1 MDITIFPS
9 QIGGNVIAPASKS
22 YMQRAIALA
31 ILSKEKTIIDNLSDC
46 NDCQAALEVAKNLG
60 CEVQLQDNQCV
71 EIYPPVKG
79 LFAEE
84 LFCGEAGLGLRMFTP
99 LASLISAPIK
109 LSGEG
114 SLMTRPVGFMVETL
128 EQLGVKVKTHD
139 GLPPVQVN
147 GPLKGGI
154 AEVDG
159 ETSSQF
165 LTGLLIALPM
175 AKNSSLL
182 KVKNLKSRPYIDMT
196 LHLVEQFGG
205 KIRNQNYEEFYI
217 EGNKTYKK
225 EKYTV
230 EGDWS
235 GAAGLLIAAALSGTI
250 IIEKIQV
257 DSLQA
262 DKAILDVFRQI
273 GIKCTAKADSICVE
287 KTSDRK
293 AFIFDA
299 TDCPDLFPVLASLAA
314 NCQGI
319 THIKGIHRLA
329 HKESNRALTIQNEF
343 GKLGIKIEL
352 INDEM
357 VITGG
362 SISGGITSAC
372 NDHRIAMALALCAL
386 NASGPVTI
394 LEAQCVDKSY
404 PAFFNDMKK
413 LGVKM
418 S

>member
-9 QIGGNVIAPASKS
+9 QIGGTVIAPASKS

-31 ILSKEKTIIDNLSDC
+31 ILSIEKTIIDNLSDC
-46 NDCQAALEVAKNLG
+46 NDCQAALDVAMNLG
-60 CEVQLQDNQCV
+60 CKVQLQDNQQV

-79 LFAEE
+79 FFAEE

-128 EQLGVKVKTHD
+128 EQLGVEVETQD
-139 GLPPVQVN
+139 GLPPIRVR
-147 GPLKGGI
+147 GPLKGGV

-175 AKNSSLL
+175 AKNSSIL

-196 LHLVEQFGG
+196 IHLVKQFGG

-217 EGNKTYKK
+217 EGNQTYKK

-235 GAAGLLIAAALSGTI
+235 GAAGLLIAAALSGTV

-262 DKAILDVFRQI
+262 DKAILDVFSQI
-273 GIKCTAKADSICVE
+273 GIKFTAMADSICVE
-287 KTSDRK
+287 KASDRK
-293 AFIFDA
+293 AFNFDA
-299 TDCPDLFPVLASLAA
+299 TDSPDLFPVLASLAA

-319 THIKGIHRLA
+319 THIKGIHRLV
-329 HKESNRALTIQNEF
+329 HKESNRALTIQNEL
-343 GKLGIKIEL
+343 GKLGIKIKL

-362 SISGGITSAC
+362 SISGGIASAC

-386 NASGPVTI
+386 NANGPVTI